1 MEINIISL
9 ILVISFIYP
18 IFSGLL
24 KRFSSVELK
33 KNITSTEADIGI
45 IVALITGLFFLKRIF
60 IQHDF
65 GIYRKIY
72 EALPASLIRNLEG
85 KPYLLYIIVLPIMAL
100 LFYEII
106 KSIFYL
112 LNIAIIFPVLDGLE
126 KSIKDKS
133 NCLTRFLSAAFQIPK
148 SICYIIVLA
157 LLFNVLAFMNINTR
171 FNDYL
176 SNSNIYNYICKDII
190 VPIAN
195 SKVAREIPNIINNSM
210 KIEVREASK
219 NIAGIDTIVYYNG
232 ITLEEGIRSNST
244 IDNFAKKLVSKAKD
258 DNEKA
263 KILYEW
269 IGRNI
274 EYDDEKAKRI
284 LNNDFG
290 VKSGAIAAFTERKGI
305 CFDYSC
311 LYIAM
316 CRAVDL
322 DVRLIT
328 GEGFNGISWVSHA
341 WNQVYVNNQWI
352 NVDTT
357 FYKGGNYYNSSRFN
371 MDHRNASLEAEW
383 K

>member
-9 ILVISFIYP
+9 ILIISFLYP
-18 IFSGLL
+18 IFLGFF
-24 KRFSSVELK
+24 KKFSSVELK

-45 IVALITGLFFLKRIF
+45 IVALISGLFFLKRIF
-60 IQHDF
+60 FQHDF
-65 GIYRKIY
+65 GIYKKIY
-72 EALPASLIRNLEG
+72 EVLPSNFIDYMEA
-85 KPYLLYIIVLPIMAL
+85 KPYLLYLIVLPIMAL

-106 KSIFYL
+106 KWIFYL
-112 LNIAIIFPVLDGLE
+112 LNIAIIFPLLDGLDR
-126 KSIKDKS
+126 SIQHKS
-133 NCLTRFLSAAFQIPK
+133 NHVKRFLSAAFQLPK
-148 SICYIIVLA
+148 SICYVIVLTVI
-157 LLFNVLAFMNINTR
+157 FNTLVFTNINSK
-171 FNDYL
+171 FSDYL
-176 SNSNIYNYICKDII
+176 SSSKIYNYICKDVI

-195 SKVAREIPNIINNSM
+195 SKVARQIPNIINNSM
-210 KIEVREASK
+210 KIEVKEASK
-219 NIAGIDTIVYYNG
+219 NMAGIDTVVYYNG
-232 ITLEEGIRSNST
+232 ITLEEGVKSNST
-244 IDNFAKKLVSKAKD
+244 IDNFAKKLVSKAD
-258 DNEKA
+258 SDNEKA

-269 IGRNI
+269 IGKNI
-274 EYDDEKAKRI
+274 EYDDDKAKKI
-284 LNNDFG
+284 LNNDFE
-290 VKSGAIAAFTERKGI
+290 VESGAIAAFDERKGI

-341 WNQVYVNNQWI
+341 WNQVYVNNQWV

-371 MDHRNASLEAEW
+371 MDHRNASVEAEW

>member
-9 ILVISFIYP
+9 ILIISFIYP
-18 IFSGLL
+18 IFLGLF

-33 KNITSTEADIGI
+33 KNITSTEADIGV
-45 IVALITGLFFLKRIF
+45 IVALILGLFFLKRIF
-60 IQHDF
+60 FQHVF
-65 GIYRKIY
+65 GLYKKIY
-72 EALPASLIRNLEG
+72 EVLPEG
-85 KPYLLYIIVLPIMAL
+85 FITYIEAKPYLLYLIVLPIMAL
-100 LFYEII
+100 VFYELI
-106 KSIFYL
+106 KSFFSL
-112 LNIAIIFPVLDGLE
+112 LNIAIIFPVLDGLDR
-126 KSIKDKS
+126 SLQSKS
-133 NCLTRFLSAAFQIPK
+133 NHLKRFLSAVFQIPK
-148 SICYIIVLA
+148 AICYVIVLSVI
-157 LLFNVLAFMNINTR
+157 FNILVYTNINSK

-176 SNSNIYNYICKDII
+176 SNSKIYNYICKDII

-195 SKVAREIPNIINNSM
+195 SKVARQIPNIINDSM
-210 KIEVREASK
+210 KIEVKEASR
-219 NIAGIDTIVYYNG
+219 NIAGIDTVVYYNG
-232 ITLEEGIRSNST
+232 VTLEEGVRSNDT
-244 IDNFAKKLVSKAKD
+244 IDNFARKLVSKAKND
-258 DNEKA
+258 DEKA

-284 LNNDFG
+284 LNNDFK
-290 VKSGAIAAFTERKGI
+290 VKSGAIVAFNERKGI

-316 CRAVDL
+316 CRAVGL

-371 MDHRNASLEAEW
+371 MDHRNASVEAEW

>member
-9 ILVISFIYP
+9 ILIISFIYP
-18 IFSGLL
+18 IFLGLF

-33 KNITSTEADIGI
+33 KYNFNGSRYRCYCSTNFRT
-45 IVALITGLFFLKRIF
+45 LFLKNFFNMIL
-60 IQHDF
+60 
-65 GIYRKIY
+65 GYTKIY
-72 EALPASLIRNLEG
+72 E
-85 KPYLLYIIVLPIMAL
+85 VLPEGFITYIDQAL
-100 LFYEII
+100 FIVFNSFTNHGFGILELI
-106 KSIFYL
+106 KSFFSL
-112 LNIAIIFPVLDGLE
+112 LNIAIIFPVLDGLDR
-126 KSIKDKS
+126 SLQSKS
-133 NCLTRFLSAAFQIPK
+133 NHLKRFLSAVFQIPK
-148 SICYIIVLA
+148 AICYVIVLSVI
-157 LLFNVLAFMNINTR
+157 FNILVYTNINSK

-176 SNSNIYNYICKDII
+176 SNSKIYNYICKDII

-195 SKVAREIPNIINNSM
+195 SKVARQIPNIINDSM
-210 KIEVREASK
+210 KIEVKEASR
-219 NIAGIDTIVYYNG
+219 NIAGIDTVVYYNG
-232 ITLEEGIRSNST
+232 VTLEEGVRSNDT
-244 IDNFAKKLVSKAKD
+244 IDNFARKLVSKAKNYD
-258 DNEKA
+258 EKA

-284 LNNDFG
+284 LNNDFK
-290 VKSGAIAAFTERKGI
+290 VKSGAIVAFNERKGI

-316 CRAVDL
+316 CRAVGL

-371 MDHRNASLEAEW
+371 IDHRNASVEAEW